1 MSSIAEIDLASRVAI
16 LGSGALTG
24 VMLAIGIGLGGYWLT
39 LPPQEFDA
47 WLTHHFVMFL
57 PAVILVL
64 TPALISVWI
73 CRSRCAPGSPSRR
86 HWNRSLAGLLVMVV
100 TTTIWHLPL
109 NMWVWFGDPIPDAT
123 LEIVLYAWLIG
134 HVLRVAGPLVATLQA
149 VDGHVGQKP

>member
-1 MSSIAEIDLASRVAI
+1 MSSITKIDLASRVAI

-24 VMLAIGIGLGGYWLT
+24 VMLTIGIGLGGYWLT

-100 TTTIWHLPL
+100 TTTIWHLPP
-109 NMWVWFGDPIPDAT
+109 NMWVLCVETHVVQKNRWNP
-123 LEIVLYAWLIG
+123 LY
-134 HVLRVAGPLVATLQA
+134 PLA
-149 VDGHVGQKP
+149 

>member
-1 MSSIAEIDLASRVAI
+1 MSSIAETDLASRVAI

-86 HWNRSLAGLLVMVV
+86 HWNRSLAGLLVLVV
-100 TTTIWHLPL
+100 TTPIWHLPL
-109 NMWVWFGDPIPDAT
+109 NMWVWFGAPISDAT